1 MVHRDLKPA
10 NVLIGEDGRVVLT
23 DFGIAR
29 ATLTDARTHDTGA
42 LIGTPHYMAPEQ
54 VLGHP
59 ADARADV
66 YALGLI
72 LYELLTGRLPFEA
85 ESPLA
90 VAVMRTHE
98 APPDPRTFA
107 SIPDPIAELVL
118 ACLARDPDARPSG
131 AAAVRDALRALRTG
145 TGELPARDRPAT
157 PSGVSLFAPMSPGQ
171 RAVAVLPFVY
181 RGDPESDYLGESLA
195 EELIDVLS
203 RTKGL
208 RVLAIGATKRFADE
222 RDPGRIGLE
231 LGADAV
237 VDGTVQLARDRVR
250 ISARLVDSDSG
261 VQRWSERFDGRVE
274 DVFELQERM
283 GRRVAESLRLE
294 IDAAAHRRTAPQEA
308 IELYL
313 KARRHIR
320 NDLIT
325 RAAEAV
331 EMLDRCIELA
341 PSLTPAYATHAM
353 ASVRAWWNERR
364 DEGGARRQRRARESV
379 QRAIDRAPDAAET
392 HLARA
397 MLALQTGEI
406 RETSSALARALEIAP
421 TMAEAHYYLGDLQLE
436 AGRLAEGR
444 RRLELALELD
454 PSLVVAHIA
463 LARGAALERRYEDAR
478 AHLEALSA
486 RGAASIPHA
495 MARLRFALWQGDEGG
510 ARDVLAQVQ
519 SLGSDAARHVSTLG
533 RVALGEVPPEAAR
546 AFLAEVPGW
555 LANPRF
561 HRADA
566 PGRRGGALR
575 RRRARRRAR
584 APRASGGRRARR
596 SRVDAPLSPARP
608 AAGRARLRA
617 GPGHGR
623 AARGR
628 SLAALSTAP
637 RKFGAM
643 CGPCIRPGCVA
654 LPRRASARL
663 GRAPCQAGAWIAPGT
678 ELPVRCTERR
688 STGRL
693 RIGAGACTT
702 PRVTV
707 LSDRLEGKALVTGAS
722 GFIGGNLRDAL
733 LDAGADVV
741 AIRRASSPE
750 PARGRSAV
758 AEYADVDALT
768 ELVRLEQPDWVF
780 HVAGATKGVTYEDF
794 QRANVMPTKNLLAAL
809 RRAHP
814 GVKRFVLVSSLTSYG
829 PSTPERPH
837 RETDPRR
844 PIEHYGRSKLE
855 AEEVVE
861 ALADELPWT
870 ILRPGGVYGPG
881 DVDYF
886 NLFREVEKGR
896 NVFFGNRE
904 RWFSAV
910 YVDDCVRAIVGAA
923 TRDGAIGRGYF
934 VCDGRPIT
942 WGTFQQAIV
951 DASGKRVRTMN
962 LPRRWWA
969 SRRPSA
975 SWPRSSTRS
984 RGSSTGRRRR
994 WGRRRP
1000 GPACTR
1006 PPAPTSATGPRCP
1019 STKA

>member
-1 MVHRDLKPA
+1 MSSDPDETMSADGLEPAARPGELAPGQLFAARYEVQAPLGRGGMGAVYRVLDRKLDEVVALKVLTLGTERAVDRFLREVRLARRVTHPNVARTHDLGEHGGAHFLTMEYVRGKALDRLLEERGRLGPERAVQIAEEIAAGLEAAHGAGVVHRDLKPA

-131 AAAVRDALRALRTG
+131 AALVRDALRALRTG
-145 TGELPARDRPAT
+145 TGEQPARDRPAT

-208 RVLAIGATKRFADE
+208 RVLAIGATKRFAE
-222 RDPGRIGLE
+222 ARDPGRIGLE

-320 NDLIT
+320 NDLMT
-325 RAAEAV
+325 RAADAV

-341 PSLTPAYATHAM
+341 PSLTPAYAAHAM
-353 ASVRAWWNERR
+353 ASVRAWWHERR
-364 DEGGARRQRRARESV
+364 DEGGARQRRARESV
-379 QRAIDRAPDAAET
+379 QRAIERAPDAAET

-397 MLALQTGEI
+397 MLALQTGEL

-454 PSLVVAHIA
+454 PTLVVAHIA

-495 MARLRFALWQGDEGG
+495 MARLRFALWRGDEGG

-561 HRADA
+561 T
-566 PGRRGGALR
+566 ALMLQI
-575 RRRARRRAR
+575 
-584 APRASGGRRARR
+584 G
-596 SRVDAPLSPARP
+596 VEVLC
-608 AAGRARLRA
+608 AAGAR
-617 GPGHGR
+617 
-623 AARGR
+623 
-628 SLAALSTAP
+628 
-637 RKFGAM
+637 
-643 CGPCIRPGCVA
+643 
-654 LPRRASARL
+654 
-663 GRAPCQAGAWIAPGT
+663 
-678 ELPVRCTERR
+678 E
-688 STGRL
+688 
-693 RIGAGACTT
+693 
-702 PRVTV
+702 
-707 LSDRLEGKALVTGAS
+707 
-722 GFIGGNLRDAL
+722 DAL
-733 LDAGADVV
+733 
-741 AIRRASSPE
+741 E
-750 PARGRSAV
+750 
-758 AEYADVDALT
+758 
-768 ELVRLEQPDWVF
+768 RLEQ
-780 HVAGATKGVTYEDF
+780 AASGVLVDLEWMRRCPLLEPLRGEPGYARALAAVE
-794 QRANVMPTKNLLAAL
+794 QRAADVW
-809 RRAHP
+809 RR
-814 GVKRFVLVSSLTSYG
+814 
-829 PSTPERPH
+829 
-837 RETDPRR
+837 
-844 PIEHYGRSKLE
+844 
-855 AEEVVE
+855 
-861 ALADELPWT
+861 
-870 ILRPGGVYGPG
+870 
-881 DVDYF
+881 
-886 NLFREVEKGR
+886 
-896 NVFFGNRE
+896 
-904 RWFSAV
+904 
-910 YVDDCVRAIVGAA
+910 
-923 TRDGAIGRGYF
+923 
-934 VCDGRPIT
+934 
-942 WGTFQQAIV
+942 
-951 DASGKRVRTMN
+951 
-962 LPRRWWA
+962 
-969 SRRPSA
+969 
-975 SWPRSSTRS
+975 
-984 RGSSTGRRRR
+984 
-994 WGRRRP
+994 
-1000 GPACTR
+1000 
-1006 PPAPTSATGPRCP
+1006 
-1019 STKA
+1019 